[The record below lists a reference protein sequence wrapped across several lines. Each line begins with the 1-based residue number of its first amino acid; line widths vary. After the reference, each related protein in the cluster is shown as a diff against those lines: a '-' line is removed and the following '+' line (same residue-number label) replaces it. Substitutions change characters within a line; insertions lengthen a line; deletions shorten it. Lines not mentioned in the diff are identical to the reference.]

1 MKILSRTLF
10 VLFVL
15 LGVLIAVSNTQPV
28 QLTLWPLPHVVMM
41 PLYLL
46 VVLLLLLGVLVG
58 LGMGWWAARHHRRRA
73 REAGGEAARLDREV
87 QRLRQAATVP
97 PPPAPGGGPAPRAS
111 RQPSRPRTRSSSS
124 GSSSGPGARHSSG
137 AHGLCDPQRCATGVA
152 RSQH

>member
-15 LGVLIAVSNTQPV
+15 LGVLIAVSNTQLV
-28 QLTLWPLPHVVMM
+28 QLTLWPLPHVVVM
-41 PLYLL
+41 PVYLL
-46 VVLLLLLGVLVG
+46 VVGLLLLGVLVG

-97 PPPAPGGGPAPRAS
+97 PAPAAGSGPAPRDLKAIE
-111 RQPSRPRTRSSSS
+111 RQSALVAPEL
-124 GSSSGPGARHSSG
+124 SSSGP
-137 AHGLCDPQRCATGVA
+137 
-152 RSQH
+152 RSPLS

>member
-28 QLTLWPLPHVVMM
+28 QLTLWPLPHVIVM
-41 PLYLL
+41 PVYLL
-46 VVLLLLLGVLVG
+46 VVLVLLLGVLVG
-58 LGMGWWAARHHRRRA
+58 LGLGWWAARHHRRRA

-97 PPPAPGGGPAPRAS
+97 PPPAADGGPAPRGQKAIE
-111 RQPSRPRTRSSSS
+111 RQSALVAPDL
-124 GSSSGPGARHSSG
+124 SSSGP
-137 AHGLCDPQRCATGVA
+137 
-152 RSQH
+152 RSRPRSPLS

>member
-28 QLTLWPLPHVVMM
+28 QLTLWPLPHVVVM

-73 REAGGEAARLDREV
+73 REAGGEAARLDREI
-87 QRLRQAATVP
+87 QRLRQGAAAA
-97 PPPAPGGGPAPRAS
+97 PPPASGGGPAPRDQKAIE
-111 RQPSRPRTRSSSS
+111 RQSALVAPEL
-124 GSSSGPGARHSSG
+124 SSSGPRN
-137 AHGLCDPQRCATGVA
+137 PP
-152 RSQH
+152 RSPLS